1 MLEFDLRKEKL
12 TKQKYRKHIIELIE
26 ATGKFPITNIDGAI
40 QAQWLMFELSK
51 ELYRIDSEDG
61 E

>member
-1 MLEFDLRKEKL
+1 MFEFDLRKEKL

-26 ATGKFPITNIDGAI
+26 ATGKFPITNIDRAI

>member
-12 TKQKYRKHIIELIE
+12 TKRKYRKHIIELIE
-26 ATGKFPITNIDGAI
+26 ATGKFPITNIDRTI
-40 QAQWLMFELSK
+40 QAQRIMFELSK
-51 ELYRIDSEDG
+51 ELYRIDNEGG

>member
-26 ATGKFPITNIDGAI
+26 ATGKFPITNIDEAI
-40 QAQWLMFELSK
+40 QAQWIMFELSK
-51 ELYRIDSEDG
+51 ELYRIDNEGG

>member
-12 TKQKYRKHIIELIE
+12 TKPKYRNHIVDMID
-26 ATGKFPITNIDGAI
+26 ATNKFPLSNIDQGI
-40 QAQWLMFELSK
+40 QAQWLLFELAK
-51 ELYRIDSEDG
+51 ELYRIDSEGG

>member
-12 TKQKYRKHIIELIE
+12 TKPKYRKHIADMID
-26 ATGKFPITNIDGAI
+26 ATNKFPLSNIDQGI
-40 QAQWLMFELSK
+40 QAQWLLFELAK

>member
-12 TKQKYRKHIIELIE
+12 TKPKYRKHIVDMID
-26 ATGKFPITNIDGAI
+26 ATNKFPLSSIDQGI
-40 QAQWLMFELSK
+40 QAQWLLFELAK
-51 ELYRIDSEDG
+51 ELYRIDNEGG